1 MAPPDPLHDGLTGA
15 EARARLARDGPNALP
30 VSAPRSVLRLLREVV
45 SEPMFLLLV
54 ACGAIYMALGD
65 RQEAMMLLGF
75 VGVVMAITF
84 VQQRRSERSLEALRD
99 LSSPQALVVRD
110 GRPGKR
116 WPAASW
122 SAATSCCW
130 PRATGCRPTPIWSS
144 RRTSRSMNRC

>member
-1 MAPPDPLHDGLTGA
+1 MAPPDPPHAGLTGA

-99 LSSPQALVVRD
+99 RRPRAAGR
-110 GRPGKR
+110 GRPASLLAGVG
-116 WPAASW
+116 AAGLGLLW
-122 SAATSCCW
+122 FEAVKWTLRQRP
-130 PRATGCRPTPIWSS
+130 PRAACGA
-144 RRTSRSMNRC
+144 